1 MRGKRGRPSLED
13 ELVETANF
21 YFQTGEEL
29 KIIKDEEDKAYR
41 QWNCCRERARNK
53 EAEFAALLKSLLEL
67 NDRVNAKRAKEITK
81 LPANVIPMEQRGG

>member
-53 EAEFAALLKSLLEL
+53 V

-81 LPANVIPMEQRGG
+81 LPANVIPMEQRGV